1 MYEVSDALY
10 LRIAEHLSDAIGRKS
25 FFSGCV
31 PITEGDVECS
41 LCCTLIVSRSKEV
54 VGGEYPRI
62 TRLMPVWWELK
73 TTMAGEVIDNDFSFG
88 EMLTY
93 FY

>member
-31 PITEGDVECS
+31 LLMDGDVECR

-54 VGGEYPRI
+54 AGGEYPRI

-73 TTMAGEVIDNDFSFG
+73 TTMAGEAIANDFSFG